1 MATYYVDSSATAGA
15 QNGTSKTDAYL
26 SVDAA
31 VAGSAAAGD
40 TLLCSHTHDEA
51 TVRGTVTITYVG
63 PAGSEESPLQ
73 VISINFS
80 DDSYTYGARIGNTG
94 NGGAQ
99 VYFEDGW
106 ALHGIHVTTA
116 AFLQALVANQSLF
129 MYDCRVQLLGTNVSQ
144 SIRLGQN
151 QTRYMFKDC
160 DFVFGSTG
168 QRIELFNNSPFVRF
182 ENCSIHS
189 TSAAIT
195 RLFSTEQGGTLE
207 ISGLDCTNAD
217 TTAFEVFGMTDIDQG
232 LKAQIAG
239 IVLPTNGSIGDFTF
253 SDVGRPGAYV
263 LATGINDATDGVFY
277 RSGSGDI
284 VDSTTVYR
292 DATTDGT
299 TGYSLK
305 FDTDAN
311 TIPGALQQGGALSF
325 DIATFYADANPTITV
340 QAFGDHATILTDQE
354 FWFEVDYPTS
364 TGMRNSSSTVY
375 ANLLSGTGSSVTAT
389 GSAADWTG
397 ESGANQR
404 FYNPSLTVSG
414 GAAGVHRVRVY
425 LARPSETL
433 YIDPK
438 VDIA

>member
-31 VAGSAAAGD
+31 VSGSAAAGD

-51 TVRGTVTITYVG
+51 TVRGQVTITYTG
-63 PAGSEESPLQ
+63 PTGSEENPLQ

-80 DDSYTYGARIGNTG
+80 DDSYTYGARIGNNG
-94 NGGAQ
+94 NGSAQ
-99 VYFEDGW
+99 LYFQGGW
-106 ALHGIHVTTA
+106 ALHGIHVTSA
-116 AFLQALVANQSLF
+116 ANFYFNDANQSLF
-129 MYDCRVQLLGTNVSQ
+129 MYGCRLQMLGTFTGQRIN
-144 SIRLGQN
+144 IGQN
-151 QTRYMFKDC
+151 QTRYLFQDC
-160 DFVFGSTG
+160 DFIFNSTVHKINLL
-168 QRIELFNNSPFVRF
+168 QNSPFVRF
-182 ENCSIHS
+182 QNCSIHS
-189 TSAAIT
+189 TSAAVT
-195 RLFSTEQGGTLE
+195 SLFGSEQGGTLE
-207 ISGLDCTNAD
+207 ISGFDCTNAD
-217 TTAFEVFGMTDIDQG
+217 TTAFEVFGMADIDQG

-239 IVLPTNGSIGDFTF
+239 IVLPANGSIGNFTF

-263 LATGINDATDGVFY
+263 LVTGIDHATDGVFY

-311 TIPGALQQGGALSF
+311 TIPGALQQGGSLSF

-397 ESGANQR
+397 ESGTNQR